1 MGTVFIKIL
10 EMSITAS
17 FLMIAVILLRFP
29 LKKAP
34 KWFMG
39 VLWAIVA
46 LKLIMPFQVE
56 SQFGI
61 FPDVNGAVESL
72 LLGDNKDEEV
82 PEVTYHDYTPASE
95 VGAASIGGD
104 NMIVP
109 SDAEYDYLPNE
120 QIIATSANSGAL
132 EVLSVRSEILA
143 WLWMVWIIGVFAVA
157 LYAVVSFISIKKD
170 INVSIKLG
178 KNNECGDGAK
188 AAGKAHDDVFVC
200 DAIDTPFI
208 LGFIKPAIYLPSGLD
223 EETVGNVLFH
233 ERAHIARY
241 DHIRK
246 LIGFILLGIHWFNP
260 LVWISFTLFCKDI
273 ELACDER
280 VIKNMSLEEKKSYA
294 TSLLNCSTHRRYA
307 LTYSLAFGEV
317 GVKTRIKQIF
327 NYRKP
332 SFWLI
337 TMLIAV
343 SVALY
348 GCFFT
353 SASGGNEKSDDYS
366 ERAAYDELLS
376 NWINDFEDR
385 NADAIVSYSNE
396 KAMQNLMDEELLFF
410 DADGSISFG
419 YSSPWPSMFGSE
431 EIPNKTIIVIDDYN
445 KAEVHYYAAD
455 SEPHVYVWQETLEFA
470 KDREGVVMVD
480 SEEMNFCENIESVKD
495 FNKAYCEH
503 PEDFNAV
510 NYTKNGLGEI
520 LNGIAKQDTNGYYSK
535 LFDPSASARYLLN
548 LSDDETKVK
557 IEIQEET
564 EQGVVIN
571 LLFPDGAFYESYVM
585 VQPWGSDGIYVPV
598 ITGGYDLGEEDELEN
613 HPVEDDTDGFINLP
627 YVEGSDDTD
636 NNDVTEHIIELEEHD
651 AMDP

>member
-72 LLGDNKDEEV
+72 LLGDNNDVEKI
-82 PEVTYHDYTPASE
+82 EVTYHEYNPASE
-95 VGAASIGGD
+95 IGAAAVGGE
-104 NMIVP
+104 NMMAP
-109 SDAEYDYLPNE
+109 AGSDGVIYDYLPNE
-120 QIIATSANSGAL
+120 QIITESVQSG
-132 EVLSVRSEILA
+132 VFGTLSLRGEGLA
-143 WLWMVWIIGVFAVA
+143 WLWKVWIVGILGV
-157 LYAVVSFISIKKD
+157 LIYAIAGFISIKKEISISIRRD
-170 INVSIKLG
+170 EMPDERGKKAVSAG
-178 KNNECGDGAK
+178 NAK
-188 AAGKAHDDVFVC
+188 STHNVFVC
-200 DAIDTPFI
+200 DGIDTPFI
-208 LGFIKPAIYLPSGLD
+208 LGFIRPAIYLPSGLD
-223 EETVGNVLFH
+223 EETVGNVLLH

-246 LIGFILLGIHWFNP
+246 LIGFILLGVHWFNP
-260 LVWISFTLFCKDI
+260 LVWVSFTLFCKDI
-273 ELACDER
+273 ELSCDER
-280 VIKNMSLEEKKSYA
+280 VIKDMSLEEKKSYA

-327 NYRKP
+327 IYRKP

-385 NADAIVSYSNE
+385 NADAIISYSNE

-410 DADGSISFG
+410 DADGTISFG

-431 EIPNKTIIVIDDYN
+431 EIPNKTIIVTDDYN

-495 FNKAYCEH
+495 FNKAYYEH

-535 LFDPSASARYLLN
+535 LFDPCASARYLLN
-548 LSDDETKVK
+548 LSEDETKVK
-557 IEIQEET
+557 VEIQEEN

-598 ITGGYDLGEEDELEN
+598 IAGGYDLGEEDELEN
-613 HPVEDDTDGFINLP
+613 HPVEDDT
-627 YVEGSDDTD
+627 
-636 NNDVTEHIIELEEHD
+636 
-651 AMDP
+651 MDP